1 MRFIVKIF
9 LIFVIVTI
17 CIVVSIIYIKLIKNH
32 TDSVRQLVLM
42 IENIKILIIYKN
54 LSVED
59 IFDYVSKS
67 DIYGLLGFIKVLNQ
81 NIKENGRFYEMV
93 NDALFLDTENYLD
106 KEDIDNV
113 KSFLSMLG
121 NSDAEGQKLN
131 CDLYKNMFN
140 KKLSALEQNEEKERK
155 TGISLILGIGFVLIL
170 LII

>member
-1 MRFIVKIF
+1 M
-9 LIFVIVTI
+9 IVTI

>member
-1 MRFIVKIF
+1 M
-9 LIFVIVTI
+9 IVTI

-81 NIKENGRFYEMV
+81 NIKENGRFYEIV

-106 KEDIDNV
+106 KEDIVNV

>member
-1 MRFIVKIF
+1 M
-9 LIFVIVTI
+9 
-17 CIVVSIIYIKLIKNH
+17 VSIIYIKLIKNH

>member
-1 MRFIVKIF
+1 MV
-9 LIFVIVTI
+9 VTI

-81 NIKENGRFYEMV
+81 NIKENGRFYEIV

-140 KKLSALEQNEEKERK
+140 KKLSVLEQNEEKERK

>member
-1 MRFIVKIF
+1 
-9 LIFVIVTI
+9 
-17 CIVVSIIYIKLIKNH
+17 
-32 TDSVRQLVLM
+32 M

>member
-1 MRFIVKIF
+1 M
-9 LIFVIVTI
+9 IVTI

-106 KEDIDNV
+106 KEDIVNV

-140 KKLSALEQNEEKERK
+140 KKLSVLEQNEEKERK